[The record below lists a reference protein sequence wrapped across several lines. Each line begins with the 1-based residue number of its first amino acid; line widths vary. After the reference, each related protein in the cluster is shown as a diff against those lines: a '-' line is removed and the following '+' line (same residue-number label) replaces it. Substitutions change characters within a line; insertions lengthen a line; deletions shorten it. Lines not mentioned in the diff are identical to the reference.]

1 MGWESEQENV
11 RETVDYMKRI
21 WYAVLIGVPVMFL
34 LLYLTHEDKH
44 YNSRV
49 KVKHLLVAAEY
60 GDTDGREVALRK
72 ILDVK
77 RQIDDGAD
85 FDKMVA
91 SYSDDYT
98 NSGRG
103 GMLGWVEHDKMVES
117 FDTYLWVGR
126 IGVVSDPIETEYG
139 FHLILILDREISES
153 EQYQLNLNN
162 RLNETNQENK

>member
-1 MGWESEQENV
+1 
-11 RETVDYMKRI
+11 
-21 WYAVLIGVPVMFL
+21 
-34 LLYLTHEDKH
+34 
-44 YNSRV
+44 
-49 KVKHLLVAAEY
+49 
-60 GDTDGREVALRK
+60 
-72 ILDVK
+72 
-77 RQIDDGAD
+77 
-85 FDKMVA
+85 MVA

-98 NSGRG
+98 NSDKG

-117 FDTYLWVGR
+117 FDIYLWVGR